1 MNEFLLRPSQVI
13 SAFSRISNDTG
24 DKGHPDPAASF
35 AVALGA
41 TNIDFLQFVPM
52 SCAVSSGIDFYWKMC
67 IRTLAPIGAVLVLC
81 LWPLSCIALRK
92 PYVPAARKAA
102 KLALILLEVM
112 TPSVTTG
119 VIQTFTCD
127 KFDSGWFLRD
137 ELTLACDGSDR
148 RNKWIAYASF
158 CTAIYPIGV
167 PLLIFSLMYTRRNEI
182 TRLQQAL
189 KLNDSQQTALI
200 SAGKLAKQES
210 TKERRPSIVA
220 SVEHTLVWIVKKFE
234 RYNPGRW
241 YTGVFLLL
249 LRILQTSVLV
259 LVPRQ
264 NLQVGAPRIPYCVE

>member
-1 MNEFLLRPSQVI
+1 MQV
-13 SAFSRISNDTG
+13 FSC
-24 DKGHPDPAASF
+24 
-35 AVALGA
+35 
-41 TNIDFLQFVPM
+41 Q
-52 SCAVSSGIDFYWKMC
+52 
-67 IRTLAPIGAVLVLC
+67 
-81 LWPLSCIALRK
+81 
-92 PYVPAARKAA
+92 
-102 KLALILLEVM
+102 
-112 TPSVTTG
+112 
-119 VIQTFTCD
+119 
-127 KFDSGWFLRD
+127 KFDDEWFLRA